1 MQLGDHDLVGK
12 LGIGH
17 AVDVLGIDP
26 VELLGVEGRRVLGDA
41 VERKLA
47 GQDVARD
54 DRGLAVER
62 PAEQRQVVDE
72 GVGKVAGVAVLLHR
86 SCAVALGELLTVG
99 AQDHG
104 DVGERGHGRA
114 EGLVDH
120 DLARGVG
127 QVVVA
132 ADDMGDLHHGVVD
145 DGREVVRGRA
155 IGAEDDKVVELLGVE
170 GHLAV
175 NGVVDDDVA
184 AVLGHLDAQDVGLA
198 GLNATAGL
206 LGIKVA
212 ATALIALKGVLALLR
227 GLAIG
232 VELLLGAEAGIG
244 LALVP
249 KLLGGLLV
257 QVQALGLGVGAKIAA
272 HLGTLVPVQ
281 AQPTHGAQDNLR
293 VLVGRAG
300 GVGVVDA
307 QDERAAV
314 CTGESPVIDS
324 GAGAAD
330 VQLARR

>member
-1 MQLGDHDLVGK
+1 MQLGDHDLIGK
-12 LGIGH
+12 LSIGH
-17 AVDVLGIDP
+17 AIDVLGINP
-26 VELLGVEGRRVLGDA
+26 IKLLGVEGRRVLGDA
-41 VERKLA
+41 VERELA
-47 GQDVARD
+47 GQDIARD

-62 PAEQRQVVDE
+62 PAEQRQIVDE
-72 GVGKVAGVAVLLHR
+72 GVGQVTGVAVLLHR
-86 SCAVALGELLTVG
+86 GGAVALGELFAVG
-99 AQDHG
+99 TQDHG

-120 DLARGVG
+120 DLTRGVG

-145 DGREVVRGRA
+145 DSREVVRGRA
-155 IGAEDDKVVELLGVE
+155 IGAEDDKVVELLGIE

-175 NGVVDDDVA
+175 DGIVDNDVA
-184 AVLGHLDAQDVGLA
+184 AVLGHLDAKDVGLA
-198 GLNATAGL
+198 GLDATAGL
-206 LGIKVA
+206 LGIKIA
-212 ATALIALKGVLALLR
+212 ATALIALEGVLALLR
-227 GLAIG
+227 GLAVG

-281 AQPTHGAQDNLR
+281 AQPTHGAQDDLR

-300 GVGVVDA
+300 GIGVVDA

>member
-12 LGIGH
+12 LSIGH
-17 AVDVLGIDP
+17 AVDVLGVDP
-26 VELLGVEGRRVLGDA
+26 IELLGIEGRRVLGDA
-41 VERKLA
+41 VERELA
-47 GQDVARD
+47 GQDIARD

-62 PAEQRQVVDE
+62 PAKQRQVVDE
-72 GVGKVAGVAVLLHR
+72 GVGKVTGVAVLLHR

-184 AVLGHLDAQDVGLA
+184 AVLGHPDAQDVGLA
-198 GLNATAGL
+198 GL
-206 LGIKVA
+206 
-212 ATALIALKGVLALLR
+212 
-227 GLAIG
+227 
-232 VELLLGAEAGIG
+232 
-244 LALVP
+244 
-249 KLLGGLLV
+249 
-257 QVQALGLGVGAKIAA
+257 
-272 HLGTLVPVQ
+272 
-281 AQPTHGAQDNLR
+281 D
-293 VLVGRAG
+293 
-300 GVGVVDA
+300 
-307 QDERAAV
+307 AAV
-314 CTGESPVIDS
+314 ASS
-324 GAGAAD
+324 GSRSR
-330 VQLARR
+330 QRR

>member
-12 LGIGH
+12 LSIGH
-17 AVDVLGIDP
+17 AIDVLGIDP

-41 VERKLA
+41 VERELA
-47 GQDVARD
+47 GQDIARD

-62 PAEQRQVVDE
+62 PAEQRKVVDE
-72 GVGKVAGVAVLLHR
+72 GVGQVAGVAVLLHR
-86 SCAVALGELLTVG
+86 GGAVTLGELLAVG

-104 DVGERGHGRA
+104 DVSKRGHGRA

-120 DLARGVG
+120 DLTRGVR
-127 QVVVA
+127 QVVIA
-132 ADDMGDLHHGVVD
+132 ADDMGDFHHGVVD

-170 GHLAV
+170 GDLAV
-175 NGVVDDDVA
+175 DGVVDDDVA
-184 AVLGHLDAQDVGLA
+184 AVLGHLNTQDVGLA
-198 GLNATAGL
+198 GLDAAAGL

-212 ATALIALKGVLALLR
+212 ATALIALEGVLALLR

-293 VLVGRAG
+293 VLVGGAG

-314 CTGESPVIDS
+314 CAGESPVIDS

>member
-12 LGIGH
+12 LSVGH

-41 VERKLA
+41 VERELA
-47 GQDVARD
+47 GQDIARD
-54 DRGLAVER
+54 DRSLAVER
-62 PAEQRQVVDE
+62 PTKQRQIVDE
-72 GVGKVAGVAVLLHR
+72 GIGQVAGVAVLLHR
-86 SCAVALGELLTVG
+86 GGTVALGELLSVG
-99 AQDHG
+99 AQNHG

-127 QVVVA
+127 KVIVA
-132 ADDMGDLHHGVVD
+132 ADDVGDLHHGVVD
-145 DGREVVRGRA
+145 DGCEVVRGRA
-155 IGAEDDKVVELLGVE
+155 VGAEDDKVVELLGIE

-175 NGVVDDDVA
+175 DGVVDDDVA
-184 AVLGHLDAQDVGLA
+184 AVLGHLDTQDVGLA
-198 GLNATAGL
+198 GIDAATGL
-206 LGIKVA
+206 LGIKIAA
-212 ATALIALKGVLALLR
+212 ATLIALEGVLALLC
-227 GLAIG
+227 GLTVG

-257 QVQALGLGVGAKIAA
+257 QVQALGLGVGAIVAA

-281 AQPTHGAQDNLR
+281 AKPTHGAQDDLR
-293 VLVGRAG
+293 VLVGGAG

-314 CTGESPVIDS
+314 
-324 GAGAAD
+324 
-330 VQLARR
+330 

>member
-1 MQLGDHDLVGK
+1 M
-12 LGIGH
+12 
-17 AVDVLGIDP
+17 
-26 VELLGVEGRRVLGDA
+26 
-41 VERKLA
+41 
-47 GQDVARD
+47 
-54 DRGLAVER
+54 
-62 PAEQRQVVDE
+62 
-72 GVGKVAGVAVLLHR
+72 
-86 SCAVALGELLTVG
+86 ALGELLAVG

-120 DLARGVG
+120 DLARGIG
-127 QVVVA
+127 QMVVA
-132 ADDMGDLHHGVVD
+132 ANDVGDLHHGVVD
-145 DGREVVRGRA
+145 DGRKVIRRRA

-175 NGVVDDDVA
+175 DGVVDTDVA

-198 GLNATAGL
+198 GLDAAACL
-206 LGIKVA
+206 LGIKIA
-212 ATALIALKGVLALLR
+212 AAALIALEGILALLG

-249 KLLGGLLV
+249 ELLGGLLV
-257 QVQALGLGVGAKIAA
+257 QVQALGLGVGAKAAA

-281 AQPTHGAQDNLR
+281 AQPTHGAQDDLR
-293 VLVGRAG
+293 ILVGGAG

-314 CTGESPVIDS
+314 CTGESPVIDC

>member
-1 MQLGDHDLVGK
+1 M
-12 LGIGH
+12 
-17 AVDVLGIDP
+17 
-26 VELLGVEGRRVLGDA
+26 
-41 VERKLA
+41 
-47 GQDVARD
+47 
-54 DRGLAVER
+54 
-62 PAEQRQVVDE
+62 
-72 GVGKVAGVAVLLHR
+72 
-86 SCAVALGELLTVG
+86 ALGEFFAVG
-99 AQDHG
+99 TQNHR

-120 DLARGVG
+120 DLTRGVG

-132 ADDMGDLHHGVVD
+132 ADDVGDLHHGVVD

-155 IGAEDDKVVELLGVE
+155 VRAEDDKVVELLGVE

-198 GLNATAGL
+198 GLDATAGL

-212 ATALIALKGVLALLR
+212 ATALIALEGVLALLS
-227 GLAIG
+227 GLTVG

-244 LALVP
+244 LALIP
-249 KLLGGLLV
+249 ELLGGLLV
-257 QVQALGLGVGAKIAA
+257 QVQTLGLGIGAKVAA
-272 HLGTLVPVQ
+272 YLWALVPVQ
-281 AQPTHGAQDNLR
+281 TQPTHGAQDDLR
-293 VLVGRAG
+293 VLVGGTG

-314 CTGESPVIDS
+314 CAGESPVIDS
-324 GAGAAD
+324 GTGAAD

>member
-1 MQLGDHDLVGK
+1 M
-12 LGIGH
+12 
-17 AVDVLGIDP
+17 
-26 VELLGVEGRRVLGDA
+26 
-41 VERKLA
+41 
-47 GQDVARD
+47 
-54 DRGLAVER
+54 
-62 PAEQRQVVDE
+62 
-72 GVGKVAGVAVLLHR
+72 
-86 SCAVALGELLTVG
+86 ALGELLAVG

-104 DVGERGHGRA
+104 DVSKRGHGRA

-120 DLARGVG
+120 DLTRGVR
-127 QVVVA
+127 QVVIA

-170 GHLAV
+170 GNLT
-175 NGVVDDDVA
+175 VDADVA

-198 GLNATAGL
+198 GLDAAAGL
-206 LGIKVA
+206 LGIKIA
-212 ATALIALKGVLALLR
+212 ATALIALEGVLALLR
-227 GLAIG
+227 GLAVG

-257 QVQALGLGVGAKIAA
+257 QVQALGLGVGAKVAA

-281 AQPTHGAQDNLR
+281 AQPTHGAQDDLR
-293 VLVGRAG
+293 VLVGGAG

-314 CTGESPVIDS
+314 CAGESPVIDS